1 MHFEFFHVEGDP
13 EGKLEKRNWKFENG
27 NPKHRHWIRLG
38 RGCPAAVLRVWT
50 APDTEQA
57 PFELCGEKAAGLNWH
72 YVSIGQSSRI
82 SFTTTDKTIG
92 TFSQ

>member
-1 MHFEFFHVEGDP
+1 MFSAQQMFFSFYSD
-13 EGKLEKRNWKFENG
+13 
-27 NPKHRHWIRLG
+27 

-57 PFELCGEKAAGLNWH
+57 PFELCGERAAGLNWH

-92 TFSQ
+92 GSIMRFSF

>member
-1 MHFEFFHVEGDP
+1 M
-13 EGKLEKRNWKFENG
+13 
-27 NPKHRHWIRLG
+27 RLG

-57 PFELCGEKAAGLNWH
+57 PFELCGERAAGLNWH

-92 TFSQ
+92 APV